1 MAIESGTPIQTAE
14 GLAFYSHPT
23 DVLNSPPSLKKWR
36 KRILSV
42 CQSIGG
48 SLNILYCQ
56 MCKQYT
62 AGAFIF
68 CSHCSED
75 GHPIRVLHG
84 CVHKSCWCNDD
95 FFMKNCQ
102 SFTIKEHIALVCAHG
117 ESKPYH
123 GYPFVSPL
131 ECIVMLCMSNYR
143 TRLQNCQRSDLLL
156 NAIHCEHTN
165 HYHSMSISMPDC
177 WELQPDLARNNYCYE
192 YDHQL
197 KKGIESVKT
206 RINGK
211 EKSYHYN
218 NRELKKCA
226 RVHGD
231 LALQTREDELLKL
244 L

>member
-1 MAIESGTPIQTAE
+1 MNVTQTE
-14 GLAFYSHPT
+14 
-23 DVLNSPPSLKKWR
+23 PS
-36 KRILSV
+36 I
-42 CQSIGG
+42 I
-48 SLNILYCQ
+48 SLYRLH
-56 MCKQYT
+56 MEKV
-62 AGAFIF
+62 
-68 CSHCSED
+68 
-75 GHPIRVLHG
+75 RVLPNYNG
-84 CVHKSCWCNDD
+84 SC
-95 FFMKNCQ
+95 F
-102 SFTIKEHIALVCAHG
+102 IALT
-117 ESKPYH
+117 S
-123 GYPFVSPL
+123 L
-131 ECIVMLCMSNYR
+131 
-143 TRLQNCQRSDLLL
+143 
-156 NAIHCEHTN
+156 
-165 HYHSMSISMPDC
+165 YHSMSISMPDC